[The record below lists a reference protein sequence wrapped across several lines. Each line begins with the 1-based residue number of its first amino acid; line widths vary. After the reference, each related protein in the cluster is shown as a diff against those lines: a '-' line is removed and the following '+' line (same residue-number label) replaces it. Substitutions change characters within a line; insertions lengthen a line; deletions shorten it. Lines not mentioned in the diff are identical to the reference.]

1 MVNSF
6 STPSDTADVA
16 DTPLTYVDLQRDSLG
31 YAIKRAQVRSYDVLF
46 SVMGPESLTPGRM
59 TALSIVATQPGINQT
74 VLADMLGITR
84 AGAVKVIDSLEALG
98 YLERNSTPDDR
109 RSYALGVTQKG
120 LDELKRLNVLNRKF
134 EKRIAQRLSPDERR
148 LLMDLLER
156 VAVD

>member
-1 MVNSF
+1 
-6 STPSDTADVA
+6 VA
-16 DTPLTYVDLQRDSLG
+16 DAPLTYVDLQRDSLG

-46 SVMGPESLTPGRM
+46 MVMGPESLTPGRM
-59 TALSIVATQPGINQT
+59 TALSIIATQPGINQT

-98 YLERNSTPDDR
+98 YVERNSMPDDR

-120 LDELKRLNVLNRKF
+120 LDELKRLNVLNLEF
-134 EKRIAQRLSPDERR
+134 EKRIAQRLSPDERQ
-148 LLMDLLER
+148 LLMSLLAR

>member
-1 MVNSF
+1 LVNSF
-6 STPSDTADVA
+6 SSSTDALEVA
-16 DTPLTYVDLQRDSLG
+16 ETPLTYVDLQRDSLG

-98 YLERNSTPDDR
+98 YVERNTMPDDR

-120 LDELKRLNVLNRKF
+120 LDELKRLNVLNREF
-134 EKRIAQRLSPDERR
+134 EKRIAQRLSSDERR

>member
-6 STPSDTADVA
+6 SPSTDAFEMA

-98 YLERNSTPDDR
+98 YVERNTMPDDR

-120 LDELKRLNVLNRKF
+120 LDELKRLNVLNREF
-134 EKRIAQRLSPDERR
+134 EKRIAQRLSSDERQM
-148 LLMDLLER
+148 LMSLLER